1 MKQIAFINPNSTE
14 AMTLKCAKNLKANLG
29 NHFKI
34 RAITNRKGPPAIQ
47 GEKDGENAIH
57 GLLNEIK
64 QNPDCDC
71 FVIGCFDDTGVDF
84 ARELT
89 QKPVIGIGQASFHLA
104 VLTCCRFTVITTLPV
119 SVPII
124 QKNIIKQGFENACN
138 DVIASG
144 LPVLEL
150 EHNPDKSIEIMSNQI
165 AAIEKKTAGEA
176 IILGCAGMT
185 NIFEALQS
193 RHQAKLI
200 DPILATASLMP
211 AIL

>member
-1 MKQIAFINPNSTE
+1 M
-14 AMTLKCAKNLKANLG
+14 
-29 NHFKI
+29 
-34 RAITNRKGPPAIQ
+34 
-47 GEKDGENAIH
+47 
-57 GLLNEIK
+57 
-64 QNPDCDC
+64 
-71 FVIGCFDDTGVDF
+71 
-84 ARELT
+84 
-89 QKPVIGIGQASFHLA
+89 
-104 VLTCCRFTVITTLPV
+104 
-119 SVPII
+119 
-124 QKNIIKQGFENACN
+124 
-138 DVIASG
+138 IASG